1 MFPATTVVWAVNFFV
16 KPLKLMGLLLVEL
29 VFKPQ
34 NNFHLLE
41 GSLCEKP
48 LLSVTSLIK
57 GCTFWMK

>member
-1 MFPATTVVWAVNFFV
+1 MVFFPATTVVWAVNFFV

-41 GSLCEKP
+41 AAFVKAIAICN
-48 LLSVTSLIK
+48 VVN
-57 GCTFWMK
+57 